1 VTTTPAG
8 VLKPAIVA
16 VTVLDTV
23 SITDIVSPLAL
34 VTYTLNP
41 SGATAIPCGY
51 VPTLTVALTV
61 LLVVSITD
69 TVPESLF
76 VT

>member
-1 VTTTPAG
+1 MTTTPAG

-16 VTVLDTV
+16 VTVLVAV
-23 SITDIVSPLAL
+23 SITDIVFPVAL
-34 VTYTLNP
+34 VTYTVKP
-41 SGATAIPCGY
+41 SGATAIPCGAL
-51 VPTLTVALTV
+51 PTVIVALTV
-61 LLVVSITD
+61 LLAVAITD